1 MGGNG
6 MRKLWPG
13 VLLVLVAAAFGGV
26 MWHHLPLR
34 VASHW
39 NASGQV
45 NGWTSR
51 TALVILLPAVA
62 LVMAVVLRYVPQID
76 PKRRNF
82 PLHAPAYWLVV
93 NVLLGF
99 LAVLHVAIIGYN
111 LGWSLSI
118 NTVVGVAVGVLFVVT
133 GNVLTRVRPNWI
145 FGVRTPWTLSSDL
158 SWRETHRLAG
168 YLFVVAGLGVAVC
181 GLVRPEALFAAIM
194 VGIIG
199 AALVSVIYSY
209 FAWKRDPNAQGREA

>member
-1 MGGNG
+1 

-13 VLLVLVAAAFGGV
+13 ILLVLGAAAFGGA
-26 MWHHLPLR
+26 MWSRLPLR

-39 NASGQV
+39 SASGQV

-51 TALVILLPAVA
+51 TALVVMLPAIA
-62 LVMAVVLRYVPQID
+62 LVMAMVLRYVPQLD

-82 PLHAPAYWLVV
+82 PLHAPAYWLVA

-99 LAVLHVAIIGYN
+99 LAVIHVAIIGYN
-111 LGWSLSI
+111 LGWIVSL
-118 NTVVGVAVGVLFVVT
+118 NAVIGIAMGVLFIIT

-168 YLFVVAGLGVAVC
+168 YLFVATGILVLLC
-181 GLVRPEALFAAIM
+181 GLIRPGTMFTVLMTGLIASALI
-194 VGIIG
+194 
-199 AALVSVIYSY
+199 SVVYSY
-209 FAWKRDPNAQGREA
+209 FAWKRDPNAQGRDA

>member
-1 MGGNG
+1 

-13 VLLVLVAAAFGGV
+13 VLLVLASAAFGAA
-26 MWHHLPLR
+26 MWSRLPLR

-51 TALVILLPAVA
+51 TALLILLPALA

-99 LAVLHVAIIGYN
+99 LAVIHVAIVGYN
-111 LGWSLSI
+111 LGWTVSL
-118 NTVVGVAVGVLFVVT
+118 NTVIGIALGVLFIIT

-168 YLFVVAGLGVAVC
+168 YLFVATGILVLLC
-181 GLVRPEALFAAIM
+181 GLVRPAAM
-194 VGIIG
+194 VAVLMTGLI
-199 AALVSVIYSY
+199 ASALVSVVYSY